1 MSYQTGLSG
10 LTAASQNLD
19 VIGNNIAN
27 ASTVGMKS
35 STAEFADLVASAIGS
50 GSMANTPGIGT
61 PVSNIAQNFSQG
73 NVNITGNSTDVAI
86 NGDGF
91 FQVTQS
97 DGSTAYTRDGQFQ
110 LDKNGFLMTS
120 SGANVMGYPTD
131 NTGKVTNTT
140 TQKLQ
145 LPTGAPIGANATS
158 SIVATLN
165 LNASTPTATTG
176 TAATQFGTTVTAYDA
191 QGDAVPVSLY
201 FVKSALDTWNVYG
214 SSAAATADL
223 STNPTAIAGG
233 TAGTSMFQMVFN
245 PDGTLNTTV
254 TPATPTITLQ
264 SVNTNIQN
272 NDAAGNPL
280 LPGQFQATLD
290 ISKATEYG
298 TSFAVSSLTQNGY
311 TAGQFTGLS
320 IDNKGVITT
329 TYSNG
334 QTLESGGMIALA
346 TFRNAQGLTPTGGGL
361 FHETYKSGAALMG
374 DPTIG
379 NFGALQAGA
388 VEQSNVDLT
397 SELVNMMTAQRNYQA
412 NAQTIKTQGQI
423 MQTLV
428 NL

>member
-61 PVSNIAQNFSQG
+61 TVSTIAQNFSQG
-73 NVNITGNSTDVAI
+73 NINITGNSTDVAI

-110 LDKNGFLMTS
+110 LDKNGFIMTS

-131 NTGKVTNTT
+131 NTGNVTSTT

-145 LPTGAPIGANATS
+145 IPTGAPIAANATS
-158 SIVATLN
+158 SIVAAMN
-165 LNASTPTATTG
+165 LNASTPVATTG
-176 TAATQFGTTVTAYDA
+176 TAPTQFGTTVTAYDT
-191 QGDAVPVSLY
+191 QGVAVPVSLY
-201 FVKSALDTWNVYG
+201 FVKSATDTWNVYD

-223 STNPTAIAGG
+223 ATNPTAITGG
-233 TAGTSMFQMVFN
+233 AAGTSVFQMVFN
-245 PDGTLNTTV
+245 PDGSLK
-254 TPATPTITLQ
+254 TPTAAPTITLQ
-264 SVNTNIQN
+264 SQNTNIQN

-320 IDNKGVITT
+320 IDNKGIITT

>member
-61 PVSNIAQNFSQG
+61 TVSTIAQNFSQG
-73 NVNITGNSTDVAI
+73 NINITGNSTDVAI

-110 LDKNGFLMTS
+110 LDKNGFIMTS

-131 NTGKVTNTT
+131 NTGNVTSTT

-145 LPTGAPIGANATS
+145 LPTGAPIAANATS
-158 SIVATLN
+158 SIVAAMN
-165 LNASTPTATTG
+165 LNASTPVATTG
-176 TAATQFGTTVTAYDA
+176 TAPTQFGTTVTAYDT
-191 QGDAVPVSLY
+191 QGVAVPVSLY
-201 FVKSALDTWNVYG
+201 FVKSATDTWNVYD

-223 STNPTAIAGG
+223 ATNPTAITGG
-233 TAGTSMFQMVFN
+233 AAGTSVFQMVFN
-245 PDGTLNTTV
+245 PDGSLK
-254 TPATPTITLQ
+254 TPTAAPTITLQ
-264 SVNTNIQN
+264 SQNTNIQN

-320 IDNKGVITT
+320 IDNKGIITT